1 MPILASRVDTA
12 SDVFRANREGMLAK
26 LAELDEQVALACA
39 GGGTRYLKRHHER
52 GKLLPRERI
61 ELLLDRDAPFL
72 ELSPLAATGTD
83 YVVGASVVTG
93 IGVIADVECVV
104 IAHDPTVRGGATNP
118 YTLKKALRAMDVA
131 RQNRLPLV
139 NLVESGGADL
149 PRQSEIFVPG
159 GATFRNLTQLSA
171 AGIPT
176 IALVFGNATAGG
188 AYLPGLCDYTVLV
201 KGQAKVFLGGPP
213 LVKMATGE
221 VADDEELGGAEM
233 HARVSGVAD
242 YLAQDE
248 RDCLRIGRD
257 VVARLNWR
265 KLGPGPSARPDE
277 PLYDPEDLLGIA
289 SLDLKQPIDAHAVI
303 ARIVD
308 GSRFDE
314 FKPLYGANLVT
325 GWASIHG
332 YPVGMLANAVGILFS
347 EEAEK
352 AAQFIQLANQSDV
365 PLVFL
370 QNTTGYMVG
379 KAYEQRGMIKDG
391 SKMINAVS
399 NSGVPHLTLV
409 MGSSYGAGNYGM
421 CGRAYDPRF
430 LFTWPNSKTAVMG
443 PQQLAGVMS
452 IVGRAAAEA
461 AGKPVDEEQDAF
473 LRKVVEEQ
481 IERESLAAFNT
492 ARLYDDGII
501 DPRDSR
507 TVLGIALSACH
518 SAEVRGAR
526 GFGVFRM

>member
-1 MPILASRVDTA
+1 MA
-12 SDVFRANREGMLAK
+12 
-26 LAELDEQVALACA
+26 
-39 GGGTRYLKRHHER
+39 
-52 GKLLPRERI
+52 
-61 ELLLDRDAPFL
+61 
-72 ELSPLAATGTD
+72 D
-83 YVVGASVVTG
+83 Y
-93 IGVIADVECVV
+93 
-104 IAHDPTVRGGATNP
+104 
-118 YTLKKALRAMDVA
+118 
-131 RQNRLPLV
+131 
-139 NLVESGGADL
+139 
-149 PRQSEIFVPG
+149 
-159 GATFRNLTQLSA
+159 
-171 AGIPT
+171 
-176 IALVFGNATAGG
+176 
-188 AYLPGLCDYTVLV
+188 
-201 KGQAKVFLGGPP
+201 
-213 LVKMATGE
+213 
-221 VADDEELGGAEM
+221 EELGGAEM

-242 YLAQDE
+242 YLANDE

-257 VVARLNWR
+257 IVARLNWR
-265 KLGPGPSARPDE
+265 KLGPGPTEPADE
-277 PLYDPEDLLGIA
+277 PLYDPQELLGIA
-289 SLDLKQPIDAHAVI
+289 SLDLKQPIAAREVI

-332 YPVGMLANAVGILFS
+332 FPVGVLANDVGILFS

-352 AAQFIQLANQSDV
+352 AAQFIQLANHGDV

-370 QNTTGYMVG
+370 HNTTGYMVG

-409 MGSSYGAGNYGM
+409 LGASYGAGNYGM

-461 AGKPVDEEQDAF
+461 AGQQVDEEKDAF
-473 LRKVVEEQ
+473 LRKVVEDQ
-481 IERESLAAFNT
+481 IESESLAPFNT

>member
-1 MPILASRVDTA
+1 MAILSSRVDTA
-12 SDVFRANREGMLAK
+12 SDTFVHNRAGMLAK
-26 LAELDEQVALACA
+26 LVELDQQVAVARA
-39 GGGTRYLKRHHER
+39 GGGAKYLKRHHER

-93 IGVIADVECVV
+93 IGVVSDVECVL

-118 YTLKKALRAMDVA
+118 YTMKKALRAMDIS
-131 RQNRLPLV
+131 RENRLPLV

-171 AGIPT
+171 ARIPT
-176 IALVFGNATAGG
+176 VALVFGNATAGG
-188 AYLPGLCDYTVLV
+188 AYLPGLCDYVVMV
-201 KGQAKVFLGGPP
+201 KERAKVFLGGPP

-233 HARVSGVAD
+233 HARVSGVSD
-242 YLAQDE
+242 YLANDE

-257 VVARLNWR
+257 IVARLNWR
-265 KLGPGPSARPDE
+265 KLGPGPTASPD
-277 PLYDPEDLLGIA
+277 DPIHDSEDLLGIA
-289 SLDLKQPIDAHAVI
+289 SLDLKQPIDAREVI

-332 YPVGMLANAVGILFS
+332 YPVGILANNIGILFS
-347 EEAEK
+347 DEAEK

-399 NSGVPHLTLV
+399 NSGVPHLTVV
-409 MGSSYGAGNYGM
+409 MGASYGAGNYGM
-421 CGRAYDPRF
+421 CGRAYEPRF

-452 IVGRAAAEA
+452 IVGRTAAEA
-461 AGKPVDEEQDAF
+461 AGQPFDEEKDAF
-473 LRKVVEEQ
+473 VRKIVEDQ
-481 IERESLAAFNT
+481 IESESLAPFIT

-507 TVLGIALSACH
+507 TVLGIALSTCH